1 MSTPFVDEKIMT
13 DNPFI
18 DLLLYNLKILA
29 YNCILKDEKTA
40 DANETVESL
49 KRAGIYLAC
58 VENHIMFEMFAD
70 TKIPK
75 EFLKKVGMDDAQID
89 LYITQDYDIYY
100 IPDRF
105 RDELLKLLQPWY
117 IENYEEMNE
126 YYRMITGKPP
136 VGDIGIPMRDYEYLL
151 DEEEM
156 IYDGD
161 FVHEIGLDA
170 CKMLEATGILDVM
183 RADYPDAKYLDYLTK
198 DISVYDARRKLD
210 FQILYYP
217 DEADISVREEFL
229 FKYAEDR
236 RYVVGVVYSS
246 AMEFESEHYHSFIMI
261 YILITTIVD
270 MLTEVQSHIVK
281 KDILD
286 RRCVQYIFSM
296 YGIPYYRQIPYK
308 YQERMCKNVWS
319 LVKYKS
325 CTTDILNLINIF
337 GFDSIHVFKYYILKC
352 RRTNAWGEYEYNET
366 TKLVSRLNDIIAHK
380 TLTENM
386 SDPSSPL
393 PVPPNL
399 DWYEKVTQTETRT
412 LYYNTDG
419 LIQYDDEVS
428 TNNATIEA
436 VNEEY
441 DDEEQNAEFNSK
453 ISPRATTRYIKYPF
467 DYFREKGNVVFVKL
481 DGYVLKENIDY
492 RIFNYNQIEFLNGI
506 DADKHT
512 ITYEFYYDKESIDR
526 PFQVDTQHALKMEVR
541 QIKVNTSKNNH
552 NFDLNPLPFS
562 NYFLDDNQLIVSV
575 SSVWLPPAL
584 YSINKDTNILT
595 IDESVDVT
603 DRVVTFI
610 FLYSRS
616 MKSKFEKHNVVA
628 TEEGA
633 GQNRF
638 SIPEPF
644 PHYCINEN
652 QFFVTIG
659 STYIH
664 PSRYTIT
671 PSATQNQSVLV
682 FNDGT
687 KILKGRSLT
696 FNYIY
701 SLNAI
706 VNIINLEKKTITITA
721 TEFYQYEF
729 DIEFPVE
736 HYVDCRYKAYIHLLD
751 WWLPEE
757 KYTITDDKVIFLDQS
772 IALQPGDTMD
782 VVLVYVNK
790 DRTKTEGSNII
801 VATDWREA
809 EQDKQSTYDIE
820 FPVEHFFTKENK
832 LIVDVEGILLEE
844 NKDYTVDEDAKTVTL
859 KTYDYKPM
867 KGQRVNYTFIYNQDA
882 EYIITFDHQQI
893 NVTDMEQDQF
903 TLEFPFFPYT
913 QTGHGYI
920 VIVGTTI
927 VTPDRIELVDQFNIK
942 IDKLNLDQQP
952 RYITVLY
959 IYNNYYLTHGQEKLI
974 VEWKDQAVNGV
985 DPYIPVP
992 VPFEEY
998 IENDWPYFVTY
1009 NNRQYLDP
1017 ENYDI
1022 YDSYFYTN
1030 PGNDLNDR
1038 KYGDI
1043 ITFVFIY
1050 LIRKPWV
1057 YEIKEEDYT
1066 KDMDLVFCKI
1076 PIEDLYSSQYLKDS
1090 TNYKSYDAMVY
1101 ADGWW
1106 DGLNY
1111 KQNYHEKLID
1121 KIYQQKFNYAR
1132 TKYYTLLQIMD
1143 LGEYSTRLS
1152 YFYSMLYD
1160 DVFLEEELNV
1170 LIPNLSPYHKFN
1182 IAHLFIYMTSLTYLF
1197 HGLEDFII
1205 DRPSKIYFVK
1215 GFNFKATLKSLKE
1228 YLRKKHRE
1236 QKAFPIWDM
1245 IIPTT
1250 QIKDME
1256 EFMNIYWTDLGVRET
1271 IVKEMISA
1279 NDAEEYLVW
1288 EHIYDTL
1295 MRWKL
1300 NLKYFTLDNGNPA
1313 KTYKEFLKDKDIILY
1328 NSIEQL
1334 ESITDYETRQDSIV
1348 EVVDSI
1354 VYILSEWI
1362 DAEATHVF
1370 ERFPGQSPEDAM
1382 NYLLLML
1389 NFFKSYKI
1397 VFITKGQQ
1405 LDIGSNGPDEDCVM
1419 YGYDVAYTKE
1429 TSNIIEYFPLV
1440 EDVDATENMKIDD
1453 MNEEYESGRWMRD
1466 DFVITEHGTTRSV
1479 SYDEISTMKTVS
1491 SVRNIERTVY
1501 EGKVDAEINGML
1513 VYEYTPLVEDI
1524 LLGTFDIREYTV
1536 EKEIDGNVNL
1546 IDSKIKLPPL
1556 ISGKLR
1562 LKSSRYRT
1570 YIDCTV
1576 ELISDEVDE

>member
-1 MSTPFVDEKIMT
+1 MSTPFVNDKIMT
-13 DNPFI
+13 SNPFI

-29 YNCILKDEKTA
+29 YNCIIKDDKAASE
-40 DANETVESL
+40 NETVDSL
-49 KRAGIYLAC
+49 KNSGIYIAC
-58 VENHIMFEMFAD
+58 LENHAMFEMFAD

-75 EFLKKVGMDDAQID
+75 EFLQKVGMSEAQIN
-89 LYITQDYDIYY
+89 LYITQNYDIYY
-100 IPDRF
+100 IPDDV
-105 RDELLKLLQPWY
+105 RDKLLKLLSPWY
-117 IENYEEMNE
+117 IENYEELNE

-136 VGDIGIPMRDYEYLL
+136 VGDIGIPMRDYEYLMN
-151 DEEEM
+151 EEDM
-156 IYDGD
+156 IYEGD

-170 CKMLEATGILDVM
+170 CKMLEATGILDIM
-183 RADYPDAKYLDYLTK
+183 KADYPDAKYLDYVTK
-198 DISVYDARRKLD
+198 DISIYDARKKLD

-217 DEADISVREEFL
+217 EEADTSVREEFL
-229 FKYAEDR
+229 VKYAENR
-236 RYVVGVVYSS
+236 RYVNGVVYSS
-246 AMEFESEHYHSFIMI
+246 AMEFESEYYHSFITI

-286 RRCVQYIFSM
+286 RRCVQYIFSIF
-296 YGIPYYRQIPYK
+296 GIPYYREIPYK

-325 CTTDILNLINIF
+325 CTTEMLNLINLF
-337 GFDSIHVFKYYILKC
+337 GFDSIHIFKYYILKC

-366 TKLVSRLNDIIAHK
+366 TKLVSRLNEIVAHE
-380 TLTENM
+380 TLEEST
-386 SDPSSPL
+386 SSASKPL
-393 PVPPNL
+393 PIPPNL
-399 DWYEKVTQTETRT
+399 DWYEKATQSTERM
-412 LYYNTDG
+412 LYYNIDG
-419 LIQYDDEVS
+419 LI
-428 TNNATIEA
+428 
-436 VNEEY
+436 EY
-441 DDEEQNAEFNSK
+441 DDEESTNIATISAVNNEYNDDENNANYILNASTRSNT
-453 ISPRATTRYIKYPF
+453 IRYIKYPF

-506 DADKHT
+506 DANKHT

-526 PFQVDTQHALKMEVR
+526 PFQVDTAHSLKMEIK
-541 QIKVNTSKNNH
+541 QIKVNTDKNNH
-552 NFDLNPLPFS
+552 SFDLNPLPFA
-562 NYFLDDNQLIVSV
+562 NYFYDENQLIVSV

-584 YSINKDTNILT
+584 YSIDKNTNIIT
-595 IDESVDVT
+595 IDDSVDVT
-603 DRVVTFI
+603 GRVVTFI

-628 TEEGA
+628 TESGA

-638 SIPEPF
+638 AIPEPF

-652 QFFVTIG
+652 QFFLTIG

-671 PSATQNQSVLV
+671 PSKEQGKSVLV

-687 KILKGRSLT
+687 KILKGRSVT
-696 FNYIY
+696 FNFIY

-706 VNIINLEKKTITITA
+706 VNIIELKRKTITVTA
-721 TEFYQYEF
+721 TKFYQYEF
-729 DIEFPVE
+729 DVKFPVTN
-736 HYVDCRYKAYIHLLD
+736 YVDCRYKVYIHLLD
-751 WWLPEE
+751 WWVPEE
-757 KYTITDDKVIFLDQS
+757 KYTITNDKVIFLDQS
-772 IALQPGDTMD
+772 MALQPGDTMD
-782 VVLVYVNK
+782 IVLVYVDK

-801 VATDWREA
+801 VATDWVEA
-809 EQDKQSTYDIE
+809 EQDKQSTYKIE
-820 FPVEHFFTKENK
+820 FPVDHYFTKENK
-832 LIVDVEGILLEE
+832 LIVDVEGILLEA
-844 NKDYTVDEDAKTVTL
+844 NKDYTVNEDAKTVTL

-882 EYIITFDHQQI
+882 EYIVTFTHQQI
-893 NVTDMEQDQF
+893 NVTNMKQDTF

-927 VTPDRIELVDQFNIK
+927 VTPDRIEVVDQFNIK
-942 IDKLNLDQQP
+942 ISKLNLTQQP
-952 RYITVLY
+952 RYITILY
-959 IYNNYYLTHGQEKLI
+959 IYNNYYLTNGQEKLI
-974 VEWKDQAVNGV
+974 VEWKNQSINGV
-985 DPYIPVP
+985 DPYITVP

-1009 NNRQYLDP
+1009 GNRQYLDP
-1017 ENYDI
+1017 SKYDI

-1030 PGNDLNDR
+1030 PGNDLNNK
-1038 KYGDI
+1038 KYGSS
-1043 ITFVFIY
+1043 ITFTFIY

-1076 PIEDLYSSQYLKDS
+1076 PIEDLYSSQYLKDQS
-1090 TNYKSYDAMVY
+1090 NYKSYDAMTY
-1101 ADGWW
+1101 TDGWW

-1111 KQNYHEKLID
+1111 KQNYHEKLIN
-1121 KIYQQKFNYAR
+1121 KIYQEKFNYAR
-1132 TKYYTLLQIMD
+1132 SKYYTLMQIMD
-1143 LGEYSTRLS
+1143 LGEYSTNIS

-1160 DVFLEEELNV
+1160 DVFLEEELNI

-1197 HGLEDFII
+1197 HGLEDFVI

-1215 GFNFKATLKSLKE
+1215 GFNFKSTLKSLKE
-1228 YLRKKHRE
+1228 YLRVRHRE
-1236 QKAFPIWDM
+1236 QKAFPIWNM

-1256 EFMNIYWTDLGVRET
+1256 EFMNIYWTDLDVRKT
-1271 IVKEMISA
+1271 IVQEMISA

-1295 MRWKL
+1295 MRWQL
-1300 NLKYFTLDNGNPA
+1300 TLKYFTLDNGQPA

-1328 NSIEQL
+1328 NSIMEL

-1348 EVVDSI
+1348 EIVDSI

-1382 NYLLLML
+1382 RYLLLML

-1397 VFITKGQQ
+1397 VFITRGQQ
-1405 LDIGSNGPDEDCVM
+1405 LEIGKNGPDEDSVM

-1429 TSNIIEYFPLV
+1429 TSNIIRYFPVV
-1440 EDVDATENMKIDD
+1440 EDVTSTENMVLSDKGNTDEWI
-1453 MNEEYESGRWMRD
+1453 RD
-1466 DFVITEHGTTRSV
+1466 DFVITQHGTTTKSINEIQPMTLV
-1479 SYDEISTMKTVS
+1479 SETP
-1491 SVRNIERTVY
+1491 VRVKNIERKVY
-1501 EGKVDAEINGML
+1501 EGSLITEFNGMMIF
-1513 VYEYTPLVEDI
+1513 ESTPLFEDLITGGLNVESHN
-1524 LLGTFDIREYTV
+1524 V
-1536 EKEIDGNVNL
+1536 EKEIDCNVEL
-1546 IDSKIKLPPL
+1546 INSKIKLPPL
-1556 ISGKLR
+1556 ISGKLQIKYQR
-1562 LKSSRYRT
+1562 LRVE
-1570 YIDCTV
+1570 IDGY
-1576 ELISDEVDE
+1576 LEVIK